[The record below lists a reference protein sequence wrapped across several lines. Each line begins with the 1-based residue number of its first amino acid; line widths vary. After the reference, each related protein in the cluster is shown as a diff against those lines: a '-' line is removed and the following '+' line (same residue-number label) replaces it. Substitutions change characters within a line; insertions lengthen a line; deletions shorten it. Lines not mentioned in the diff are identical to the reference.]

1 MTHVAVTLEYDRK
14 KLDLALPLNTPARDI
29 LEGLV
34 QICKLDPAAAGSYT
48 LNLQTEAGGI
58 KRIPP
63 SAHLEDV
70 GVLHGA
76 ILRLNAEGPGGPR
89 AAPAQGAFL
98 RTDGGEVFAVSGM
111 TVIGR
116 RDPRQGVSVDVDLS
130 RHDTGRTISRRH
142 ASVEHRQGNYIVM
155 DLASINGTF
164 LNGRRLPPRQSAP
177 LKNGDEIIIGRN
189 GVRLTFILGERPSE

>member
-14 KLDLALPLNTPARDI
+14 RIDLALPLNTPVREIVDGV
-29 LEGLV
+29 L
-34 QICKLDPAAAGSYT
+34 QICKIEYAPDKAFV
-48 LNLQTEAGGI
+48 LNLETETGGI

-76 ILRLNAEGPGGPR
+76 VLRLNAEGPGGMH

-116 RDPRQGVSVDVDLS
+116 RDARQGVSVDIDLS
-130 RHDTGRTISRRH
+130 RLDTGRIISRRH
-142 ASVEHRQGNYIVM
+142 ASVEHRQGYVVM

-164 LNGRRLPPRQSAP
+164 LNGRRLAPRVPTP
-177 LKNGDEIIIGRN
+177 LQNGDEIVIGRN
-189 GVRLTFILGERPSE
+189 GVRLKFIEGERPTE

>member
-1 MTHVAVTLEYDRK
+1 MTHVAVTLEYKRK
-14 KLDLALPLNTPARDI
+14 KIDLALPLGIPARDI
-29 LEGLV
+29 VEGLMQV
-34 QICKLDPAAAGSYT
+34 CQLDPSAGDSFT
-48 LNLQTEAGGI
+48 LYLQTESGGI

-76 ILRLNAEGPGGPR
+76 VLRLNAEGAVGPR
-89 AAPAQGAFL
+89 SAPAQGAFL

-116 RDPRQGVSVDVDLS
+116 RDPRQGVSVDIDLS
-130 RHDTGRTISRRH
+130 RLDTGRIVSRRH
-142 ASVEHRQGNYIVM
+142 ATVEHRQGYIVM

-164 LNGRRLPPRQSAP
+164 LNGRRLAPRQPAKLS
-177 LKNGDEIIIGRN
+177 NGDEIVIGRN
-189 GVRLTFILGERPSE
+189 GVRLKFIEGERPTE

>member
-1 MTHVAVTLEYDRK
+1 MTHVAVTLEHDRQK
-14 KLDLALPLNTPARDI
+14 TDLALPLATPVREI
-29 LEGLV
+29 VEGVLAV
-34 QICKLDPAAAGSYT
+34 CKIEPAENQNYT
-48 LNLQTEAGGI
+48 LSLQTESGGI

-76 ILRLNAEGPGGPR
+76 VLKLSTEGPAGPR

-98 RTDGGEVFAVSGM
+98 RLESGEVFAVTGM

-116 RDPRQGVSVDVDLS
+116 RDLKQGVSVDIDLS
-130 RHDTGRTISRRH
+130 RFDTGRTVSRRH
-142 ASVEHRQGNYIVM
+142 ATVEHRDGYVVM

-164 LNGRRLPPRQSAP
+164 LNGKRLAPRMPAKLSS
-177 LKNGDEIIIGRN
+177 GDEILIGRN
-189 GVRLTFILGERPSE
+189 GVRLKFIEGERPSE

>member
-14 KLDLALPLNTPARDI
+14 KIDLALPLETPAREI
-29 LEGLV
+29 VAGVLA
-34 QICKLDPAAAGSYT
+34 ICKIEPAE
-48 LNLQTEAGGI
+48 NLAYQLSLETESGGL

-76 ILRLNAEGPGGPR
+76 VLKLSAEAPTGPR

-98 RTDGGEVFAVSGM
+98 RLEGGEVFAVTGM

-116 RDPRQGVSVDVDLS
+116 RDLKQGVTVDIDLS
-130 RHDTGRTISRRH
+130 RQDTSRIVSRRH
-142 ASVEHRQGNYIVM
+142 ATVEHRQGYVVM

-164 LNGRRLPPRQSAP
+164 LNGRRLAPRAPAP
-177 LKNGDEIIIGRN
+177 LANGDEIVIGKN
-189 GVRLTFILGERPSE
+189 GVRLTFSEGERPGE

>member
-1 MTHVAVTLEYDRK
+1 MTHVAVTLEYDRQK
-14 KLDLALPLNTPARDI
+14 IDLALPLATPAREI
-29 LEGLV
+29 VEGVLA
-34 QICKLDPAAAGSYT
+34 ICKIEPAENQNYT
-48 LNLQTEAGGI
+48 LSLQTESGGI

-76 ILRLNAEGPGGPR
+76 LLKLSGEGPAGPR

-98 RTDGGEVFAVSGM
+98 RLDTGEVFAVTGM

-116 RDPRQGVSVDVDLS
+116 RDLKQGVSVDIDLS
-130 RHDTGRTISRRH
+130 RHDNGRTVSRRH
-142 ASVEHRQGNYIVM
+142 ATVEHRQGYVVM

-164 LNGRRLPPRQSAP
+164 LNGKRLAPRMPAP
-177 LKNGDEIIIGRN
+177 LANGDEIVIGRN
-189 GVRLTFILGERPSE
+189 GVRLKFIEGERPGE

>member
-14 KLDLALPLNTPARDI
+14 KIDLALPLNTPAREI
-29 LEGLV
+29 VEGV
-34 QICKLDPAAAGSYT
+34 IQICKLDPASNGSYI
-48 LNLQTEAGGI
+48 LNLQTESGGI

-76 ILRLNAEGPGGPR
+76 VLRLTTEGTAGPR
-89 AAPAQGAFL
+89 AAPALGAFL
-98 RTDGGEVFAVSGM
+98 RTDGGEVFAVTGM

-116 RDPRQGVSVDVDLS
+116 RDARQGVSVDIDLS
-130 RHDTGRTISRRH
+130 RLDTGRIVSRRH
-142 ASVEHRQGNYIVM
+142 ASVEHREGYVVM

-164 LNGRRLPPRQSAP
+164 LNGRRLAPRMPAKLS
-177 LKNGDEIIIGRN
+177 NGDEIVIGRN
-189 GVRLTFILGERPSE
+189 GVRLKFIEGDRPTE

>member
-14 KLDLALPLNTPARDI
+14 KIDLALPLETPAREI
-29 LEGLV
+29 VEGVLA
-34 QICKLDPAAAGSYT
+34 ICKIEPAE
-48 LNLQTEAGGI
+48 NLAYLLSVETESGGL

-76 ILRLNAEGPGGPR
+76 VLKLSAEAPMGPR
-89 AAPAQGAFL
+89 ATPAQGAFL
-98 RTDGGEVFAVSGM
+98 RLEGGEVFAVTGM

-116 RDPRQGVSVDVDLS
+116 RDLKQGVSVDIDLS
-130 RHDTGRTISRRH
+130 RQDTGRIVSRRH
-142 ASVEHRQGNYIVM
+142 ATVEHREGYVVM

-164 LNGRRLPPRQSAP
+164 LNGRRLAPRVPAT
-177 LKNGDEIIIGRN
+177 LANGDEIVIGKN
-189 GVRLTFILGERPSE
+189 GVRLKFSEGERPGE